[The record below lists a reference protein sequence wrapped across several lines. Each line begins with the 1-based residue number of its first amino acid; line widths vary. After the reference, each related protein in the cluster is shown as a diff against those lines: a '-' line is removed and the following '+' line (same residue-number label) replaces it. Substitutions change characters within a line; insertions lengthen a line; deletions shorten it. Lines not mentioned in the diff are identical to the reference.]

1 LRGTPLMP
9 AQRRAFK
16 MSAQGGS
23 PVSLKSVKK
32 AFGTNVVLEG
42 ITLDIPAGQFVSI
55 VGKSGCGKSTLLRL
69 MIGLDPLSGGS
80 LEAPALKTGQA
91 RIVFQEPRLL
101 PWASVQDN
109 VKVGLGQGGKGADA
123 DARAQAI
130 LAEVALTGRET
141 MWPSQL
147 SGGMRQRVALA
158 RALVSAPTLLALD
171 EPLGALDALTRID
184 MQALLEGVWQ
194 DLGFTALMV
203 THDVGEAVA
212 LGDRVI
218 LIDEGRVVLDLPVDL
233 PRPRKRGTPEFG
245 KLEAQILDKLFGD
258 DPRAR
263 EAH

>member
-1 LRGTPLMP
+1 
-9 AQRRAFK
+9 
-16 MSAQGGS
+16 MSTQKGGGS
-23 PVSLKSVKK
+23 RVTLSHVSK
-32 AFGTNVVLEG
+32 AFGTNVVLHD
-42 ITLDIPAGQFVSI
+42 INLDVPEGQFLSI

-69 MIGLDPLSGGS
+69 MIGLDSVTSGQ
-80 LEAPALKTGQA
+80 LEAPALKAQAA

-101 PWASVQDN
+101 PWASVADN
-109 VKVGLGQGGKGADA
+109 VAVGLGSKPANPNVKQQADA
-123 DARAQAI
+123 I
-130 LAEVALTGRET
+130 LEEVGLKGREAL
-141 MWPSQL
+141 WPSQL

-158 RALVSAPTLLALD
+158 RALVSKPTLLALD

-184 MQALLEGVWQ
+184 MQALLEGVWR

-218 LIDEGRVVLDLPVDL
+218 LIDQGKIVLDLAVDL
-233 PRPRKRGTPEFG
+233 PRPRKRGTPEFAA
-245 KLEAQILDKLFGD
+245 LEGQILDTLFGD

>member
-1 LRGTPLMP
+1 MFHTSEKASR
-9 AQRRAFK
+9 
-16 MSAQGGS
+16 GS

-32 AFGTNVVLEG
+32 AFGSNVVLEG
-42 ITLDIPAGQFVSI
+42 VTLDVPAGQFVSI

-69 MIGLDPLSGGS
+69 MIGLDPVSGGT
-80 LEAPALKTGQA
+80 LDAPALKTGQA

-101 PWASVQDN
+101 PWASVQEN
-109 VKVGLGQGGKGADA
+109 VKVGLGPSAKGAAA
-123 DARAQAI
+123 DQKATAI
-130 LAEVALTGRET
+130 LEEVALTGRQT

-158 RALVSAPTLLALD
+158 RALVSEPTLLALD

-218 LIDEGRVVLDLPVDL
+218 LIDDGRVVLDLAVDL

-245 KLEAQILDKLFGD
+245 ALEAQILDKLFGD

>member
-1 LRGTPLMP
+1 
-9 AQRRAFK
+9 
-16 MSAQGGS
+16 MSAQKGGGS
-23 PVSLKSVKK
+23 RVNLSHVSK
-32 AFGTNVVLEG
+32 AFGTNVVLH
-42 ITLDIPAGQFVSI
+42 DINLVVPEGQFLSI

-69 MIGLDPLSGGS
+69 MIGLDNVTSGE
-80 LEAPALKTGQA
+80 LEAPALKAQAA

-101 PWASVQDN
+101 PWASVADN
-109 VKVGLGQGGKGADA
+109 VAVGLGSKPENPNVKQQADA
-123 DARAQAI
+123 I
-130 LAEVALTGRET
+130 LEEVGLKGREAL
-141 MWPSQL
+141 WPSQL

-158 RALVSAPTLLALD
+158 RALVSKPTLLALD

-184 MQALLEGVWQ
+184 MQALLEGVWR

-218 LIDEGRVVLDLPVDL
+218 LIDQGKIVLDLPVDL
-233 PRPRKRGTPEFG
+233 PRPRKRGTPEFAA
-245 KLEAQILDKLFGD
+245 LEGQILDTLFGD

>member
-1 LRGTPLMP
+1 MAKPKP
-9 AQRRAFK
+9 D
-16 MSAQGGS
+16 MSRGS
-23 PVSLKSVKK
+23 PVSLASVTK
-32 AFGTNVVLEG
+32 AFGSNVVLEG
-42 ITLDIPAGQFVSI
+42 VTLDIPAGQFVSI

-69 MIGLDPLSGGS
+69 MMGLDPVSGGT
-80 LEAPALKTGQA
+80 LIAPAIKAGQA

-101 PWASVQDN
+101 PWATIQEN
-109 VKVGLGQGGKGADA
+109 VNVGLGGRTKAHGGDA
-123 DARAQAI
+123 AVTAI

-158 RALVSAPTLLALD
+158 RALVSEPTLLALD

-218 LIDEGRVVLDLPVDL
+218 LLDQGRVVLDLDVSL

-245 KLEAQILDKLFGD
+245 ALEAQILDKLFGD
-258 DPRAR
+258 DPRPR
-263 EAH
+263 GAH

>member
-1 LRGTPLMP
+1 
-9 AQRRAFK
+9 

-23 PVSLKSVKK
+23 PVSLTSVKK

-69 MIGLDPLSGGS
+69 MIGLDPLSGGT
-80 LEAPALKTGQA
+80 LDAPALKAGQA

-109 VKVGLGQGGKGADA
+109 VKVGLGPTAKGLEADTQA
-123 DARAQAI
+123 KAI
-130 LAEVALTGRET
+130 LEEVALTGREA

-245 KLEAQILDKLFGD
+245 ALEVQILDKLFGD

>member
-1 LRGTPLMP
+1 
-9 AQRRAFK
+9 

-23 PVSLKSVKK
+23 PVSLHSVKK
-32 AFGTNVVLEG
+32 AFGANVVLEG
-42 ITLDIPAGQFVSI
+42 VTLDIPAGQFVSI

-69 MIGLDPLSGGS
+69 MIGLDPVSAGTLD
-80 LEAPALKTGQA
+80 APALKLGQA

-101 PWASVQDN
+101 PWASVLNN
-109 VKVGLGQGGKGADA
+109 VRVGLGPKAEGQDA
-123 DARAQAI
+123 YKKAMAI
-130 LAEVALTGRET
+130 LGEVALTGREG

-258 DPRAR
+258 DPRGR

>member
-42 ITLDIPAGQFVSI
+42 VTLDVPAGQFVSI

-69 MIGLDPLSGGS
+69 MIGLDPVSGGM
-80 LEAPALKTGQA
+80 LDAPALKVGQA

-109 VKVGLGQGGKGADA
+109 VKVGLGQGAKGADA
-123 DARAQAI
+123 NARAQSI
-130 LAEVALTGRET
+130 LAEVALTGREA

-245 KLEAQILDKLFGD
+245 KLEAQILDKLFGN

>member
-1 LRGTPLMP
+1 MAVT
-9 AQRRAFK
+9 K
-16 MSAQGGS
+16 GS
-23 PVSLKSVKK
+23 PVSLTSVKK

-42 ITLDIPAGQFVSI
+42 ISLDVPAGQFVSI

-69 MIGLDPLSGGS
+69 MIGLDPVSAGT
-80 LEAPALKTGQA
+80 LEAPALKEGQA

-109 VKVGLGQGGKGADA
+109 VKVGLGPNAKGQAADSA
-123 DARAQAI
+123 AAAI
-130 LAEVALTGRET
+130 LKEVALTGRET

-158 RALVSAPTLLALD
+158 RALVSQPTLLALD

-245 KLEAQILDKLFGD
+245 ALEAQILDKLFGD

>member
-1 LRGTPLMP
+1 
-9 AQRRAFK
+9 
-16 MSAQGGS
+16 MSQVRGS
-23 PVSLKSVKK
+23 PVTLTSVKK

-42 ITLDIPAGQFVSI
+42 ISLDIPAGQFVSI

-69 MIGLDPLSGGS
+69 MIGLDPVSGGA
-80 LEAPALKTGQA
+80 LDAPALKAGQA

-101 PWASVQDN
+101 PWASVLDN
-109 VKVGLGQGGKGADA
+109 VKVGLGTGAKS
-123 DARAQAI
+123 AQADQKAKAI
-130 LAEVALTGRET
+130 LQEVALTGREA

-158 RALVSAPTLLALD
+158 RALVSQPTLLALD

-194 DLGFTALMV
+194 DLSFTALMV

-218 LIDEGRVVLDLPVDL
+218 LIDEGRVVLDLAVDL

-245 KLEAQILDKLFGD
+245 ALEAQILDKLFGD
-258 DPRAR
+258 DPRSR
-263 EAH
+263 QIH

>member
-9 AQRRAFK
+9 AQRRAFE

-23 PVSLKSVKK
+23 PVSLTSVKK

-42 ITLDIPAGQFVSI
+42 VTLDVPAGQFVSI

-109 VKVGLGQGGKGADA
+109 VKVGLGQGAKGADA

-218 LIDEGRVVLDLPVDL
+218 LIDEGRVVLDLEVDL

>member
-1 LRGTPLMP
+1 MQRPEAMNTPVL
-9 AQRRAFK
+9 A
-16 MSAQGGS
+16 GS
-23 PVSLKSVKK
+23 PVVLKSVRK
-32 AFGTNVVLEG
+32 AFGSNVVLEG
-42 ITLDIPAGQFVSI
+42 IDLDVPAGQFLSI

-69 MIGLDPLSGGS
+69 MIGLDAVSGGT
-80 LEAPALKTGQA
+80 LDAPALQAQAA

-101 PWASVQDN
+101 PWATVLDN
-109 VKVGLGQGGKGADA
+109 VKVGLGADTSGSQA
-123 DARAQAI
+123 AAKAI
-130 LAEVALTGRET
+130 LEEVALNGKEAL
-141 MWPSQL
+141 WPSQL

-158 RALVSAPTLLALD
+158 RALVSKPTLLALD

-184 MQALLEGVWQ
+184 MQALLEGVWR

-218 LIDEGRVVLDLPVDL
+218 LIDKGRITLDLAIDL
-233 PRPRKRGTPEFG
+233 PRPRKRGTPQFAA
-245 KLEAQILDKLFGD
+245 LEGQILDKLFGD

>member
-1 LRGTPLMP
+1 
-9 AQRRAFK
+9 
-16 MSAQGGS
+16 MSADRGS
-23 PVSLKSVKK
+23 PVTLTSVKK
-32 AFGTNVVLEG
+32 AFGSNVVLEG
-42 ITLDIPAGQFVSI
+42 ISLAVPAGQFVSI

-69 MIGLDPLSGGS
+69 MIGLDPVSGGT
-80 LEAPALKTGQA
+80 LDAPAIKAGQA

-101 PWASVQDN
+101 PWASIKDN
-109 VKVGLGQGGKGADA
+109 VKVGLGPKAKGETAERQSA
-123 DARAQAI
+123 AI
-130 LAEVALTGRET
+130 LAEVALSGREDL
-141 MWPSQL
+141 WPSQL

-158 RALVSAPTLLALD
+158 RALVSEPTLLALD

-184 MQALLEGVWQ
+184 MQALLENVWQ

-218 LIDEGRVVLDLPVDL
+218 LIDEGRVVLDIMVDL

-245 KLEAQILDKLFGD
+245 ALEVQILDKLFGD
-258 DPRAR
+258 DPRSR

>member
-1 LRGTPLMP
+1 M
-9 AQRRAFK
+9 AH
-16 MSAQGGS
+16 GS
-23 PVSLKSVKK
+23 PVSLTSVKK
-32 AFGTNVVLEG
+32 AFGANVVLEG
-42 ITLDIPAGQFVSI
+42 VTLDIPAGQFVSI

-69 MIGLDPLSGGS
+69 MIGLDPVSGGT
-80 LEAPALKTGQA
+80 LIAPAIKAGQA

-101 PWASVQDN
+101 PWATIQDN
-109 VKVGLGQGGKGADA
+109 VEVGLGSKTKG
-123 DARAQAI
+123 RASEEAVKAI

-158 RALVSAPTLLALD
+158 RALVSEPTLLALD

-218 LIDEGRVVLDLPVDL
+218 LIDQGRVVLDLDVNL

-245 KLEAQILDKLFGD
+245 ALEAQILDKLFGD
-258 DPRAR
+258 DPRSR

>member
-1 LRGTPLMP
+1 M
-9 AQRRAFK
+9 AAAK
-16 MSAQGGS
+16 GS
-23 PVSLKSVKK
+23 PVSLTSVKK

-42 ITLDIPAGQFVSI
+42 VTLDVPAGQFVSI

-69 MIGLDPLSGGS
+69 MIGLDPVSGGT
-80 LEAPALKTGQA
+80 LDAPALKAGQA

-109 VKVGLGQGGKGADA
+109 VKVGLGPNAKGQAA
-123 DARAQAI
+123 NTAAGAI
-130 LAEVALTGRET
+130 LKEVALTGRET

-158 RALVSAPTLLALD
+158 RALVSQPTLLALD

-233 PRPRKRGTPEFG
+233 PRPRKRGTPAFG
-245 KLEAQILDKLFGD
+245 ALEAQILDKLFGD

>member
-1 LRGTPLMP
+1 
-9 AQRRAFK
+9 
-16 MSAQGGS
+16 MSQITKNTGRGS
-23 PVSLKSVKK
+23 PVALKDVKK
-32 AFGTNVVLEG
+32 AFGTNIVLEN
-42 ITLDIPAGQFVSI
+42 INLHIAAGQFVSI

-69 MIGLDPLSGGS
+69 MIGLDPVTAGS
-80 LEAPALKTGQA
+80 LEAPAVKTGDA

-101 PWASVQDN
+101 PWCSVQDN
-109 VKVGLGQGGKGADA
+109 VKVGLGSSAKGPDA
-123 DARAQAI
+123 DQRAEAI
-130 LAEVALTGRET
+130 LKEVALTGRQK
-141 MWPSQL
+141 MWPAQL

-158 RALVSAPTLLALD
+158 RALVSEPTLLALD

-184 MQALLEGVWQ
+184 MQALLDSVWQ

-218 LIDEGRVVLDLPVDL
+218 LIDEGRIVLDIDVDL
-233 PRPRKRGTPEFG
+233 PRPRKRGTPAFG
-245 KLEAQILDKLFGD
+245 ALEAQILDKLFGD

>member
-1 LRGTPLMP
+1 
-9 AQRRAFK
+9 
-16 MSAQGGS
+16 MSKKSRGS
-23 PVSLKSVKK
+23 PVSLTSVKK

-42 ITLDIPAGQFVSI
+42 VTLDIPPGQFVSI

-69 MIGLDPLSGGS
+69 MIGLDPISGGT
-80 LEAPALKTGQA
+80 LDAPAVKAGLA

-101 PWASVQDN
+101 PWASVQGN
-109 VKVGLGQGGKGADA
+109 VKVGLGPKAKGEEADKKSK
-123 DARAQAI
+123 AI
-130 LAEVALTGRET
+130 IAEVALTGRES

-158 RALVSAPTLLALD
+158 RALVSEPTLLALD

-218 LIDEGRVVLDLPVDL
+218 LIDEGRVVLDLAVDL

-245 KLEAQILDKLFGD
+245 ALEAQILDKLFGD
-258 DPRAR
+258 DPRSR

>member
-1 LRGTPLMP
+1 MQQLRQGIEMVKLD
-9 AQRRAFK
+9 QR
-16 MSAQGGS
+16 GS
-23 PVSLKSVKK
+23 PVTLTSVKK
-32 AFGTNVVLEG
+32 AFGDNVVLEG
-42 ITLDIPAGQFVSI
+42 ISLTVPAGQFVSI

-69 MIGLDPLSGGS
+69 MIGLDPVSGGV
-80 LEAPALKTGQA
+80 LEAPALKAGQA

-101 PWASVQDN
+101 PWCSVQDN
-109 VKVGLGQGGKGADA
+109 VKVGLGPKAKGPEAEQKSKA
-123 DARAQAI
+123 V
-130 LAEVALTGRET
+130 LGEVALTGRES

-158 RALVSAPTLLALD
+158 RALVSQPTLLALD

-218 LIDEGRVVLDLPVDL
+218 LIDEGRVVLDIAVDL

-245 KLEAQILDKLFGD
+245 ALEAQILDKLFGD
-258 DPRAR
+258 DPRSR

>member
-1 LRGTPLMP
+1 
-9 AQRRAFK
+9 
-16 MSAQGGS
+16 MSAQPTGGS
-23 PVSLKSVKK
+23 RISLKQVQK
-32 AFGTNVVLEG
+32 AFGSNIVLQG
-42 ITLDIPAGQFVSI
+42 IDLEIPEGQFVSI

-69 MIGLDPLSGGS
+69 MIGLDAPTGGT
-80 LEAPALKTGQA
+80 LDAPALKAQAA

-101 PWASVQDN
+101 PWASVQAN
-109 VKVGLGQGGKGADA
+109 VAVGLGASQTGPEANKQAE
-123 DARAQAI
+123 AI
-130 LAEVALTGRET
+130 LDEVGLKGREGL
-141 MWPSQL
+141 WPSQL

-158 RALVSAPTLLALD
+158 RALVSRPTLLALD

-194 DLGFTALMV
+194 DLGFTALLV

-218 LIDEGRVVLDLPVDL
+218 LIDQGRVALDLTIDL
-233 PRPRKRGTPEFG
+233 PRPRRRGTPEFAA
-245 KLEAQILDKLFGD
+245 LEGQILDTLFGD

>member
-1 LRGTPLMP
+1 
-9 AQRRAFK
+9 
-16 MSAQGGS
+16 MSVHKGGGS
-23 PVSLKSVKK
+23 RVTLSHVSK
-32 AFGTNVVLEG
+32 AFGTNVVLHD
-42 ITLDIPAGQFVSI
+42 INLDVPEGQFLSI

-69 MIGLDPLSGGS
+69 MIGLDNVTSGA
-80 LEAPALKTGQA
+80 LEAPALKAQAA

-101 PWASVQDN
+101 PWASVADN
-109 VKVGLGQGGKGADA
+109 VAVGLGSKPASPNGNDQAV
-123 DARAQAI
+123 AI
-130 LAEVALTGRET
+130 LEEVGLKGREAL
-141 MWPSQL
+141 WPSQL

-158 RALVSAPTLLALD
+158 RALVSKPTLLALD

-184 MQALLEGVWQ
+184 MQALLEGVWR

-218 LIDEGRVVLDLPVDL
+218 LIDQGKIVLDLPVDL
-233 PRPRKRGTPEFG
+233 PRPRKRGTPEFAA
-245 KLEAQILDKLFGD
+245 LEGQILDTLFGD

>member
-1 LRGTPLMP
+1 MAKPKP
-9 AQRRAFK
+9 D
-16 MSAQGGS
+16 MSRGS
-23 PVSLKSVKK
+23 PVSLASVTK
-32 AFGTNVVLEG
+32 AFGSNVVLEG
-42 ITLDIPAGQFVSI
+42 VTLDIPAGQFVSI

-69 MIGLDPLSGGS
+69 MMGLDPVSGGT
-80 LEAPALKTGQA
+80 LIAPAIKAGQA

-101 PWASVQDN
+101 PWATIQEN
-109 VKVGLGQGGKGADA
+109 VNVGLGGKTKAHGGDA
-123 DARAQAI
+123 AVTAI

-158 RALVSAPTLLALD
+158 RALVSEPTLLALD

-218 LIDEGRVVLDLPVDL
+218 LLDQGRVVLDLDVSL

-245 KLEAQILDKLFGD
+245 ALEAQILDKLFGD
-258 DPRAR
+258 DPRPR
-263 EAH
+263 GAH

>member
-1 LRGTPLMP
+1 MT
-9 AQRRAFK
+9 ATK
-16 MSAQGGS
+16 GS
-23 PVSLKSVKK
+23 PVSLTSVKK

-42 ITLDIPAGQFVSI
+42 VTIDIPAGQFVSI

-69 MIGLDPLSGGS
+69 MIGLDPISAGTLD
-80 LEAPALKTGQA
+80 APAIKQGLA

-101 PWASVQDN
+101 PWASVEDN
-109 VKVGLGQGGKGADA
+109 VKVGLGPKASGPSAQT
-123 DARAQAI
+123 RAKAI
-130 LAEVALTGRET
+130 LAEVALTGREG

-158 RALVSAPTLLALD
+158 RALVSQPTLLALD

-218 LIDEGRVVLDLPVDL
+218 LIDEGRVVLDLTVDL

-245 KLEAQILDKLFGD
+245 ALEAQILDKLFGD

>member
-1 LRGTPLMP
+1 MSTPS
-9 AQRRAFK
+9 R
-16 MSAQGGS
+16 GS
-23 PVSLKSVKK
+23 PISLTSVKK

-69 MIGLDPLSGGS
+69 MIGLDPVSGGT
-80 LEAPALKTGQA
+80 LDAPALKAGQA

-101 PWASVQDN
+101 PWCSVRDN
-109 VKVGLGQGGKGADA
+109 VKVGLGPKAKGEQADQKA
-123 DARAQAI
+123 KSI

-158 RALVSAPTLLALD
+158 RALVSQPTLLALD

-218 LIDEGRVVLDLPVDL
+218 LIDEGRVVLDLTVDL

-245 KLEAQILDKLFGD
+245 ALEGQILDKLFGD

>member
-1 LRGTPLMP
+1 
-9 AQRRAFK
+9 

-23 PVSLKSVKK
+23 PVSLTSVKK

-42 ITLDIPAGQFVSI
+42 VTLDIPAGQFVSI

-69 MIGLDPLSGGS
+69 MIGLDPLSGGT
-80 LEAPALKTGQA
+80 LEAPALKAGQA

-109 VKVGLGQGGKGADA
+109 VKVGLGQGAKGADA
-123 DARAQAI
+123 DARAQSI

>member
-1 LRGTPLMP
+1 
-9 AQRRAFK
+9 
-16 MSAQGGS
+16 MSIERGS
-23 PVSLKSVKK
+23 PVNLTSVKK

-42 ITLDIPAGQFVSI
+42 VTISIPPGQFVSI

-69 MIGLDPLSGGS
+69 MIGLDPVSGGT
-80 LEAPALKTGQA
+80 LDAPAIKAGAA

-101 PWASVQDN
+101 PWASIQEN
-109 VKVGLGQGGKGADA
+109 VKVGLGPKAKGEAA
-123 DARAQAI
+123 NAKSTAI
-130 LAEVALTGRET
+130 LAEVALSGRET

-158 RALVSAPTLLALD
+158 RALVSQPTLLALD

-184 MQALLEGVWQ
+184 MQALLETVWQ

-218 LIDEGRVVLDLPVDL
+218 LIDEGRVVLDLSVDL

-245 KLEAQILDKLFGD
+245 ALEAQILDKLFGD

-263 EAH
+263 DAH

>member
-1 LRGTPLMP
+1 MT
-9 AQRRAFK
+9 ATK
-16 MSAQGGS
+16 GS
-23 PVSLKSVKK
+23 PVSLVSVKK
-32 AFGTNVVLEG
+32 AFGDNVVLEG
-42 ITLDIPAGQFVSI
+42 INLDIPAGQFVSI

-69 MIGLDPLSGGS
+69 MIGLDPVSGGT
-80 LEAPALKTGQA
+80 LDAPALKAQAA

-101 PWASVQDN
+101 PWASIIDN
-109 VKVGLGQGGKGADA
+109 VKVGLGAGANGAAA
-123 DARAQAI
+123 DARARAI
-130 LAEVALTGRET
+130 LEEVALTGKESL
-141 MWPSQL
+141 WPSQL

-158 RALVSAPTLLALD
+158 RALVSEPTLLALD

-184 MQALLEGVWQ
+184 MQALLEGVWR

-218 LIDEGRVVLDLPVDL
+218 LIDKGRITLDLAVDL
-233 PRPRKRGTPEFG
+233 PRPRKRGTPAFAA
-245 KLEAQILDKLFGD
+245 LEGQILDTLFGD

>member
-1 LRGTPLMP
+1 
-9 AQRRAFK
+9 
-16 MSAQGGS
+16 MSQVRGS
-23 PVSLKSVKK
+23 PVTLTSIKK

-42 ITLDIPAGQFVSI
+42 VTLTIPAGQFVSI

-69 MIGLDPLSGGS
+69 MIGLDRVSGGT
-80 LEAPALKTGQA
+80 LDAPALKVGQA

-101 PWASVQDN
+101 PWASVLDN
-109 VKVGLGQGGKGADA
+109 VKVGLGAGAKGPHADQKA
-123 DARAQAI
+123 KAI
-130 LAEVALTGRET
+130 LQEVALAGRET

-158 RALVSAPTLLALD
+158 RALVSQPTLLALD

-218 LIDEGRVVLDLPVDL
+218 LIDEGRVVLDLVVDL
-233 PRPRKRGTPEFG
+233 ARPRKRGTPEFG

-258 DPRAR
+258 DQRSR
-263 EAH
+263 HAH

>member
-1 LRGTPLMP
+1 
-9 AQRRAFK
+9 
-16 MSAQGGS
+16 
-23 PVSLKSVKK
+23 
-32 AFGTNVVLEG
+32 
-42 ITLDIPAGQFVSI
+42 
-55 VGKSGCGKSTLLRL
+55 
-69 MIGLDPLSGGS
+69 
-80 LEAPALKTGQA
+80 
-91 RIVFQEPRLL
+91 
-101 PWASVQDN
+101 
-109 VKVGLGQGGKGADA
+109 
-123 DARAQAI
+123 
-130 LAEVALTGRET
+130 
-141 MWPSQL
+141 
-147 SGGMRQRVALA
+147 MRQRVALA

>member
-1 LRGTPLMP
+1 
-9 AQRRAFK
+9 
-16 MSAQGGS
+16 MSGQKGGGS
-23 PVSLKSVKK
+23 RVKLSHVSK
-32 AFGTNVVLEG
+32 AFGTNVVLHDVN
-42 ITLDIPAGQFVSI
+42 LDVPEGQFLSI

-69 MIGLDPLSGGS
+69 MIGLDNVTSGA
-80 LEAPALKTGQA
+80 LEAPALKAQAA

-101 PWASVQDN
+101 PWASVADN
-109 VKVGLGQGGKGADA
+109 VAVGLGSKPANPDIKQQAN
-123 DARAQAI
+123 AI
-130 LAEVALTGRET
+130 LEEVGLKGREAL
-141 MWPSQL
+141 WPSQL

-158 RALVSAPTLLALD
+158 RALVSKPTLLALD

-184 MQALLEGVWQ
+184 MQALLEGVWR

-218 LIDEGRVVLDLPVDL
+218 LIDQGKIVLDLPVDL
-233 PRPRKRGTPEFG
+233 PRPRKRGTPEFAA
-245 KLEAQILDKLFGD
+245 LEGQILDTLFGD

>member
-1 LRGTPLMP
+1 LIMTASR
-9 AQRRAFK
+9 
-16 MSAQGGS
+16 GS
-23 PVSLKSVKK
+23 PVALKSVKK
-32 AFGTNVVLEG
+32 AFGSNVVLEG
-42 ITLDIPAGQFVSI
+42 VTLDVPAGQFVSI

-69 MIGLDPLSGGS
+69 MIGLDPVSGGT
-80 LEAPALKTGQA
+80 LDAPALKAGQA

-109 VKVGLGQGGKGADA
+109 VKVGLGPNAKGAGA
-123 DARAQAI
+123 DEKATAI
-130 LAEVALTGRET
+130 LEEVALTGRET

-158 RALVSAPTLLALD
+158 RALVSEPTLLALD

-184 MQALLEGVWQ
+184 MQALLEGVWR

-218 LIDEGRVVLDLPVDL
+218 LIDEGRVVLDLAVDL

-245 KLEAQILDKLFGD
+245 ALEAQILDKLFGD

>member
-1 LRGTPLMP
+1 
-9 AQRRAFK
+9 
-16 MSAQGGS
+16 MSAQKGS
-23 PVSLKSVKK
+23 GSRVTLSHVSK
-32 AFGTNVVLEG
+32 AFGTNVVLHD
-42 ITLDIPAGQFVSI
+42 INLDVPEGQFLSI

-69 MIGLDPLSGGS
+69 MIGLDKVTSGA
-80 LEAPALKTGQA
+80 LEAPALKAQAA

-101 PWASVQDN
+101 PWASVADN
-109 VKVGLGQGGKGADA
+109 VAVGLGSKPENPDVTQQAN
-123 DARAQAI
+123 AI
-130 LAEVALTGRET
+130 LEEVGLKGREAL
-141 MWPSQL
+141 WPSQL

-158 RALVSAPTLLALD
+158 RALVSKPTLLALD

-184 MQALLEGVWQ
+184 MQALLEGVWR

-218 LIDEGRVVLDLPVDL
+218 LIDQGKIVLDLPVDL
-233 PRPRKRGTPEFG
+233 PRPRKRGTPEFAA
-245 KLEAQILDKLFGD
+245 LEGQILDTLFGD

>member
-1 LRGTPLMP
+1 MSTTARG
-9 AQRRAFK
+9 
-16 MSAQGGS
+16 SA
-23 PVSLKSVKK
+23 VSLNSVKK

-42 ITLDIPAGQFVSI
+42 ITLEIPAGQFVSI

-69 MIGLDPLSGGS
+69 MIGLDPVSGGT
-80 LEAPALKTGQA
+80 LEAAALKEGKA

-101 PWASVQDN
+101 PWASIEQN
-109 VKVGLGQGGKGADA
+109 VKVGLGPTAKGAEA
-123 DARAQAI
+123 DAAAKSI

-158 RALVSAPTLLALD
+158 RALVSQPSLLALD

-218 LIDEGRVVLDLPVDL
+218 LIDEGRIVLDLTVDL

-245 KLEAQILDKLFGD
+245 ALEAQILDKLFGD

>member
-1 LRGTPLMP
+1 MPLSKRGIE
-9 AQRRAFK
+9 
-16 MSAQGGS
+16 MSKPSRGS
-23 PVSLKSVKK
+23 PVSLTSVKK

-42 ITLDIPAGQFVSI
+42 ITLDVPAGQFVSI

-69 MIGLDPLSGGS
+69 MIGLDPLSGGT
-80 LEAPALKTGQA
+80 LDAPALKNGQA

-101 PWASVQDN
+101 PWASVVDN
-109 VKVGLGQGGKGADA
+109 VKVGLGPHAKGADA
-123 DARAQAI
+123 DHKAKAI
-130 LAEVALTGRET
+130 LEEVALVGRET

-158 RALVSAPTLLALD
+158 RALVSQPTLLALD

-194 DLGFTALMV
+194 DSGFTALMV

-218 LIDEGRVVLDLPVDL
+218 LIDEGRIVLDLAVDL

-245 KLEAQILDKLFGD
+245 ALEAQILNKLFGD
-258 DPRAR
+258 DPRAHA
-263 EAH
+263 AH